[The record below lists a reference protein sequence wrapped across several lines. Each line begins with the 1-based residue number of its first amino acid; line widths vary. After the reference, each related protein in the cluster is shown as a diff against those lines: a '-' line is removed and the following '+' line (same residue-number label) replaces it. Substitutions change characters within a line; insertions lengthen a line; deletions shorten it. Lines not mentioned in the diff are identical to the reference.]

1 MLIKLEIAIL
11 LISIFTCNLSYAK
24 EYYVFIEKTNPVNK
38 DDGQSLP
45 GEVIAISETKPN
57 ANELKNQ
64 QVIVMDLTIEEV
76 QQLLMTDTEGKKE
89 VKLDVDKLQNIAD
102 ESKVD
107 ETQKQDIMDNLL
119 SRDVTLVEP
128 K

>member
-1 MLIKLEIAIL
+1 MKKLEITLL

-24 EYYVFIEKTNPVNK
+24 EYYVFVEKTEPVNA

-45 GEVIAISETKPN
+45 GEVIAISEAKPN
-57 ANELKNQ
+57 ANELQNQ

-76 QQLLMTDTEGKKE
+76 EQLLMTDPQGKKE
-89 VKLDVDKLQNIAD
+89 VKLDVDKLKNIAE

-107 ETQKQDIMDNLL
+107 ETKKQDILDNLL
-119 SRDVTLVEP
+119 PRDITLVNP
-128 K
+128 